1 MAAYGTGPIERR
13 DLDWAPPVCTC
24 NDNNQTWSRE
34 DLPNQNEKFPKDHH
48 FGWLGDIVLIKTWA
62 PLQKLASRR
71 SPSACRTSPAFHPD
85 FEKRIFRWPVIS
97 NEKENGISINHKMG
111 KPVELYLSPPIAPV
125 PLYRSLSGGKEYSKI
140 FSNQWNIVYLK
151 SWARQDSMCN
161 DALKYTNLKVWKI
174 YQSDI
179 SVNLP

>member
-24 NDNNQTWSRE
+24 NDNNQTWSRVIGKTSSTKM
-34 DLPNQNEKFPKDHH
+34 NEEAVWKNFQKIIILV
-48 FGWLGDIVLIKTWA
+48 GWVASSWSEPERLCK
-62 PLQKLASRR
+62 SRR
-71 SPSACRTSPAFHPD
+71 HVDHPQLVALLQPS
-85 FEKRIFRWPVIS
+85 ILIS
-97 NEKENGISINHKMG
+97 RNGYSNDKENCISINHKMG

-151 SWARQDSMCN
+151 SWARQDSMCD

-174 YQSDI
+174 YQSI
-179 SVNLP
+179 YRK